1 MFAVAV
7 LLRSCGSLMSS
18 AADATHRLT
27 PISLTRADKGK
38 WEPVAV
44 VGGIVNIKGGYNRSG
59 KRGSSISYQVDNTIH
74 VFVELDKNAEW
85 FLKGVGGTKIQK
97 GELKAVRALQMIREL
112 FQKKLETEP
121 DAAAAVDQEQ
131 LSAVAGSQSESR
143 EQDGDF
149 DPMDQMDDLEAVA
162 PLSKKVKPPKTE
174 PPKSVVQELEVPTKP
189 QCTGCDRNGK
199 TVVFVYRSSDKRSN
213 GSYYLRMDCLGW
225 LLAYAAD
232 ELAFQGIDQ
241 AIPEPTP
248 NPAGNCSEVV
258 DLRVEWDFD
267 AKAWDATFVAGALVG
282 TTRRM
287 SISDL
292 DRHVWDRLRQ
302 QSPTQMVTFRNAS
315 QLGKKQGL
323 REFMV
328 LWCGAIARGEAA
340 AREFNALWCAAN
352 ASSPQRGEKRVLEDT
367 PADDTAVA
375 VLFSDDDAAVADL
388 FMDSG
393 SELDE

>member
-97 GELKAVRALQMIREL
+97 GDLKAVLALELIREL
-112 FQKKLETEP
+112 FKKKLETEP
-121 DAAAAVDQEQ
+121 DAEAAVDQEQ
-131 LSAVAGSQSESR
+131 LSAVAGSQSESQ
-143 EQDGDF
+143 EQDEDF
-149 DPMDQMDDLEAVA
+149 DPMDQMDDLEAVV
-162 PLSKKVKPPKTE
+162 PLSKGGKPPKIK
-174 PPKSVVQELEVPTKP
+174 PPKAVVQELEVPTKP
-189 QCTGCDRNGK
+189 RCTGCDRDGK

-213 GSYYLRMDCLGW
+213 GRYYLRVDCIEW

-232 ELAFQGIDQ
+232 ELAFQGVDQ

-248 NPAGNCSEVV
+248 SPAGNCSEVA

-292 DRHVWDRLRQ
+292 DKHVWDRLRQ
-302 QSPTQMVTFRNAS
+302 QSLTQMATFHNAS

-352 ASSPQRGEKRVLEDT
+352 ASSPPRGEKRVLEDT
-367 PADDTAVA
+367 TADDTAVA

-388 FMDSG
+388 FMDG
-393 SELDE
+393 DSELDE